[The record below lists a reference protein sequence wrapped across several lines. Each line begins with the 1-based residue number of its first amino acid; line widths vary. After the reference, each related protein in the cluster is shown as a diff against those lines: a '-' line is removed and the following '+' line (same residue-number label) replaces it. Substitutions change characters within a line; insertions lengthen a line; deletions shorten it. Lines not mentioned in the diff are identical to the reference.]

1 MNSNKFK
8 YSLITEGKMEQVF
21 FTWLK
26 DTSIFKNKIL
36 SKCKPHSASDKGTLH
51 ERLVTNSIPGCCNKY
66 FIFDVDGIAKEMPDK
81 CKKRAKEK
89 NITLIIN
96 NPCLEIV
103 LLSFFKYCD
112 QENLTKD
119 WIEEKL
125 NAELKKLKWAKYNH
139 DLKSLG
145 ELLDNLSK
153 SEEYQKNLKAN
164 LTKYKDQNNNPNS
177 NFIDLIIMLEG
188 NNNGKV

>member
-8 YSLITEGKMEQVF
+8 YSLITEGKMEEVF

-26 DTSIFKNKIL
+26 DSSIYKNKIY
-36 SKCKPHSASDKGTLH
+36 SKCKSHSVSGKGTLH
-51 ERLVTNSIPGCCNKY
+51 EKLIINSDKNCCNKY
-66 FIFDVDGIAKEMPDK
+66 FIFDVDNITKEVPEK
-81 CKKRAKEK
+81 CKKSAKDK

-96 NPCLEIV
+96 NPCLEII

-112 QENLTKD
+112 QTNLTKA

-125 NAELKKLKWAKYNH
+125 NIELKKLSWELYNH

-145 ELLDNLSK
+145 KLLNNLAK
-153 SEEYQKNLKAN
+153 SEEHQKNFKTN
-164 LTKYKDQNNNPNS
+164 LIKYKQQTNNPNS
-177 NFIDLIIMLEG
+177 NFIDLIIMLERD
-188 NNNGKV
+188 NNG